1 MAIVTGAPATPG
13 PPTTEGRNNSVMRRF
28 SLVVGLLAVA
38 AVAVGCG
45 SGDDQPDEE
54 IVVPIPD
61 ISKEK
66 NKVRGAVDRFRIAAE
81 ELDAK
86 LLCNDVLPP
95 SSISEDLDRCEA
107 AIDGLMQD
115 DPSNWQPYG
124 TVRRIQ
130 LIGDDRAKAR
140 AIQGESKKTIRF
152 AREDGRWYVEVFD

>member
-1 MAIVTGAPATPG
+1 
-13 PPTTEGRNNSVMRRF
+13 MRRF
-28 SLVVGLLAVA
+28 SFVVGLLGVA
-38 AVAVGCG
+38 AIAIGCG
-45 SGDDQPDEE
+45 SGDDQPEE
-54 IVVPIPD
+54 AIIPPPLD
-61 ISKEK
+61 IPKEK
-66 NKVRGAVDRFRIAAE
+66 NKIRGAVDRFRIAAE
-81 ELDAK
+81 DLDAE

-95 SSISEDLDRCEA
+95 SSISEDLDRCET

-130 LIGDDRAKAR
+130 IIGDDRAKAR